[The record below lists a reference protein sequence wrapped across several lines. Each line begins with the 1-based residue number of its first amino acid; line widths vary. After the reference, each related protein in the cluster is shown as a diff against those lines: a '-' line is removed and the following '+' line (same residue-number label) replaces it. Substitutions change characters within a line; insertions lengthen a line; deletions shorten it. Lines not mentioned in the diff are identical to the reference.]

1 MSKKHE
7 DFAYLQQKITE
18 GTLIFIIKVID
29 NQLNEELYRTMELIE
44 SKIMV
49 GLFRGYQYEEI
60 DIFMKG
66 VDKIF
71 REKNSF
77 KNEDV
82 VSLISIISGVVTE
95 LRLKLQND

>member
-1 MSKKHE
+1 M
-7 DFAYLQQKITE
+7 
-18 GTLIFIIKVID
+18 
-29 NQLNEELYRTMELIE
+29 NEELYRTMELIE

-95 LRLKLQND
+95 LRLKLQNE

>member
-1 MSKKHE
+1 
-7 DFAYLQQKITE
+7 
-18 GTLIFIIKVID
+18 
-29 NQLNEELYRTMELIE
+29 
-44 SKIMV
+44 MV